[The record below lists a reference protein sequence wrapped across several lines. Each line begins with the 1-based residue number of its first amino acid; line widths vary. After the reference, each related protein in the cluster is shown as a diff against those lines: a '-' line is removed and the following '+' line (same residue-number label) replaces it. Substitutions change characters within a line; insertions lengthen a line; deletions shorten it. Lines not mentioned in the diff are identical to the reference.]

1 MTGWLLI
8 ISLLVLGGL
17 LATLGDLLGSRIGK
31 ARLSIFKLR
40 PKKTAI
46 FITVLTGSLISA
58 ISLGLMLLV
67 SRQLRVGL
75 FELNDIQ
82 TRLSESRKALLP
94 LQKERILLEQRII
107 NGEEELKQLE
117 SNLIALRRGDVVIS
131 SGQSLA
137 TMIINSQDSNQ
148 IKEEIQ
154 NLLQRANLYS
164 YLKIRPGDNPDKR
177 ILLIKRN
184 HIEKLEEFLSK
195 EGSWVVNIKSAGNV
209 LLGENYIY
217 AYPEVILNRKI
228 VNLDEVISSID
239 LNINNIKSNDI
250 NDNMQILISSTLAE
264 VKRRGSIS
272 SELQINAN
280 DINNI
285 AKNILNK
292 KISEVKINAV
302 SLRESYTADPVSIRL
317 QIEEINSR
325 TK

>member
-1 MTGWLLI
+1 VTGWLLI